1 MSRRGNQ
8 LPREISAIS
17 RLAETWAIVALLACG
32 PVTIPADAQPETAGQ
47 SRIIAFGDVHGG
59 VAELRGLLQA
69 LELMD
74 GSGNWSGGETRL
86 ISLGDLLDRGPD
98 SRQVMDLLMRLESQA
113 PASGGNVYL
122 VLGNHEIMNLTG
134 DLRYVSSQEFA
145 AFSGDEDPEQRA
157 AARALALATAPE
169 NEVLDADN
177 PGLQDREVAFETDHP
192 AGFFGHRAA
201 FQPDSTYGS
210 WLLSKPQVLV
220 LDGTAFVHGGLSEH
234 FAGETIDAF
243 NERASRELASLLRIG
258 HNLVDEGRIPPWQDL
273 LSAPGTRS
281 DTLLPENFLAL
292 RNSLVFGET
301 GPSWY
306 RGTASCHPLIESS
319 RLSRVLE
326 ARSLDRIVMG
336 HTPTNPRIVQSRFN
350 GQAIL
355 ADTGMLA
362 GYYRG
367 QPGAVIIEN
376 GALTAVT
383 QDEDGRLIP
392 RLGRPAVDVRA
403 GDEAELMSAL
413 EKALASQ
420 SSIKADTPFAI
431 QLNGRAYRAVLNTAR
446 GRAQNN
452 LLAAHAL
459 DKLLGLGLVAPTILH
474 RHAGRDAVVEVVPA
488 QSLTE
493 TERVTGNV
501 YRPNWCTGISDYQLM
516 YALDALLGNDARTGE
531 SIRYDRSTWL
541 MYLTGHGAAFPTSQN
556 MPRYLENTVLKLP
569 ATLHARL
576 ARLDEDRVEQTLG
589 SYLGDRQIRALLERR
604 DEMIETWPVEE

>member
-1 MSRRGNQ
+1 MSRPGNL

-17 RLAETWAIVALLACG
+17 WLAATWVTVALLAGG
-32 PVTIPADAQPETAGQ
+32 PLTIPADAQPETSER

-59 VAELRGLLQA
+59 VVELRRLLKA

-74 GSGNWSGGETRL
+74 DSGNWSGGETRL
-86 ISLGDLLDRGPD
+86 VSLGDLLDRGPD
-98 SRQVMDLLMRLESQA
+98 SRKVMDLLMRLESQA
-113 PASGGNVYL
+113 PTSGGNVYL

-134 DLRYVSSQEFA
+134 DLRYVSSPEFA

-157 AARALALATAPE
+157 AARALALTTAAE
-169 NEVLDADN
+169 NEVLDADGSD
-177 PGLQDREVAFETDHP
+177 PRDSGVAFDTDHP
-192 AGFFGHRAA
+192 PGFFGHRVA
-201 FQPDSTYGS
+201 FQPDGTYGS
-210 WLLSKPQVLV
+210 WLLSKPQVLE

-243 NERASRELASLLRIG
+243 NERAFRELTSLLTDG
-258 HNLVDEGRIPPWQDL
+258 HNLIDEGRIPPWQDL
-273 LSAPGTRS
+273 LSAPGTSS
-281 DTLLPENFLAL
+281 DTPLPESFLAL

-326 ARSLDRIVMG
+326 AQSLDRIVMG
-336 HTPTNPRIVQSRFN
+336 HTPTNPRVVQSRFN

-362 GYYRG
+362 DYYRG
-367 QPGAVIIEN
+367 QPSAVIIEG

-383 QDEDGRLIP
+383 LGEDGQLIP
-392 RLGRPAVDVRA
+392 QLGQPAVDVRT

-420 SSIKADTPFAI
+420 PSIQADRPFAI

-446 GRAQNN
+446 GRAQKN

-488 QSLTE
+488 QSLSE
-493 TERVTGNV
+493 TDRVTGNV
-501 YRPNWCTGISDYQLM
+501 YRPNACTGISDYQLM
-516 YALDALLGNDARTGE
+516 YALDALIGNDARTGE

-541 MYLTGHGAAFPTSQN
+541 MYLTGHGAAFPTSQT

-569 ATLHARL
+569 ATLHERL
-576 ARLDEDRVEQTLG
+576 ARLDEDGVEQTLG